1 MDYRHRESRC
11 SLNFRNYG
19 SPLRRYVSLWL
30 VPSSPCC
37 RRNPSSAPHATC
49 TYEHGFPSCVNS
61 LRYPTTARCYEWD
74 KREKEKK
81 EKKEVINEILYLF
94 QCRVCRGDGAGFK
107 HRLSMVRWWAKES
120 MSSVTF
126 NIFIITTA
134 SVRRQE
140 EHTYLFY
147 IVRRSLNFAKEEIF
161 AQESESCLTTRI
173 ELLLHGNLARI
184 VEEKKWL

>member
-1 MDYRHRESRC
+1 M
-11 SLNFRNYG
+11 
-19 SPLRRYVSLWL
+19 
-30 VPSSPCC
+30 
-37 RRNPSSAPHATC
+37 
-49 TYEHGFPSCVNS
+49 
-61 LRYPTTARCYEWD
+61 
-74 KREKEKK
+74 
-81 EKKEVINEILYLF
+81 
-94 QCRVCRGDGAGFK
+94 CRGDGAGFK

-134 SVRRQE
+134 SARRQE

-184 VEEKKWL
+184 VEEKKKALKHLQTRQRRAEQRSTNLITLNGLSSFPIIKTRWLLSLWHIGCSSHASVEKLPLKQMNIIVFEIQQKIAC